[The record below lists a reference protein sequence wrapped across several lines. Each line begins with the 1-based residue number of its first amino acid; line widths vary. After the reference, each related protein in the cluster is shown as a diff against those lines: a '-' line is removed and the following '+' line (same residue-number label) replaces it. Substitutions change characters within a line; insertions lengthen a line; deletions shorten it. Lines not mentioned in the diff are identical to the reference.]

1 MLRFNELRI
10 TSDNKCL
17 IVDIQ
22 VEGLSYF
29 ENVKIDSILLDTQD
43 TWISSGPSDTAA
55 LLYSQ
60 DNSSLDTIK
69 DSAGKH
75 VRLEVGQPLISP
87 SENNMY
93 FVYVVADISN
103 ASEVSEAPCDCSED
117 CIVGAVVNL
126 HTLYSTLMDGIREVE
141 NSCDMPVNLVNSF
154 LREQVVEACL
164 KTGNYP
170 LAIKYWKEFFL
181 SGTGKTVSK
190 SCGCNGRT

>member
-17 IVDIQ
+17 IVDVQ

-29 ENVKIDSILLDTQD
+29 NNVKIDSILLDTQN
-43 TWISSGPSDTAA
+43 TWLSSGPSDKSV

-60 DNSSLDTIK
+60 DSSSLDTVN
-69 DSAGKH
+69 DSTGKR
-75 VRLEVGQPLISP
+75 VRLEVEKPLISP

-103 ASEVSEAPCDCSED
+103 APEVSEAPCDCNED
-117 CIVGAVVNL
+117 SIVGAVVNL
-126 HTLYSTLMDGIREVE
+126 HTLYSTLMDGIREIE
-141 NSCDMPVNLVNSF
+141 NFCDMPVNLINSF

-181 SGTGKTVSK
+181 DGTGKITSK
-190 SCGCNGRT
+190 SCRCNGRT